1 MSKCKV
7 HFLNVLNGDCTI
19 IEHETG
25 RVSVIDIC
33 NGNANNVKL
42 ALESNFNRQNNP
54 TNPINYLSSICNGK
68 PIFRFILTHPD
79 MDHMDGIQKLFAT
92 FEIWNFWD
100 TNHQKK
106 LSGADWAQYRT
117 EDWKFYESIRQ
128 SESNPKTIHLY
139 VNCSGE
145 HYTNDGFEII
155 SPSKELVNELQKLK
169 NPDWNEISYV
179 ILHKVF
185 NRKILYCGDSGN
197 KAWQN
202 IMDDSSLLSKIKDID
217 ILLAPHHG
225 RKTGG
230 DDLNQYLDKL
240 NPKLAILGNTENSQ
254 HKNYSAFYN
263 RNIPI
268 LTNNEAGD
276 IVITIKKNSEICISI
291 TQNDWHNLLKTK
303 NENWENMLNRNN
315 IYLNGKS
322 YE

>member
-1 MSKCKV
+1 MSRCKI
-7 HFLNVLNGDCTI
+7 HFLNVLNGDCTF

-33 NGNANNVKL
+33 NGNANNLNL
-42 ALESNFNRQNNP
+42 ASESNFNRQNNP
-54 TNPINYLSSICNGK
+54 TNPIDYLSSICNGK

-100 TNHQKK
+100 TNHQKN
-106 LSGADWAQYRT
+106 LSGADWTQYRK
-117 EDWKFYESIRQ
+117 EDWEFYESIRQ

-139 VNCSGE
+139 MNCSGE
-145 HYTNDGFEII
+145 YYTNDGFEII
-155 SPSKELVNELQKLK
+155 SPSEELVNELQKL
-169 NPDWNEISYV
+169 NSPDWNEISYV

-185 NRKILYCGDSGN
+185 NRKILYCGDSGK

-202 IMDDSSLLSKIKDID
+202 IMDDSSLSSKIKDID

-230 DDLNQYLDKL
+230 DDLNLYLNKL

-254 HKNYSAFYN
+254 HKNYSAFYD
-263 RNIPI
+263 RKIPI

-276 IVITIKKNSEICISI
+276 IVITIKKDSKICISI
-291 TQNDWHNLLKTK
+291 TQNDWRNLLKTK
-303 NENWENMLNRNN
+303 NENWEKMLNRNN